1 MHVEWDLLAYLDGE
15 LSPQERAR
23 LEEHLARC
31 EKCQQEL
38 ARLQAL
44 RASLDATFHA
54 ALDPVRMPAA
64 ADERIRGR
72 LRERAERRPGQW
84 GLWPRLSLILHIAL
98 ALLVLIFGA
107 ATYWAATLPQRAD
120 QQETVVLGQEKLAP
134 GSRAALRIL
143 VRSTPDGK
151 PISGADVT
159 VRLSRPDGHALTLFQ
174 GATDAHG
181 TANVEFTVPA
191 DVEGQARLIVETR
204 SEAGKDTV
212 ERPIQIVREYKL
224 FVSSDKPIYQ
234 PGQTVHI
241 RALALGAVDMKPA
254 AGREIEFIIVDP
266 DGDKLLRR
274 TVPASEFGIA
284 ALDFPLSPYAAHGR
298 YTIQATLGDT
308 VSERTV
314 TVQPYVLPKFRV
326 TLETDRTFYRPGDS
340 VSGHVRA
347 EYFFGK
353 PVVGGKVTL
362 RGYTYEVERV
372 QKVEIQGTTDEEGT
386 FEFRFDLP
394 TFFVGGAPEEGQA
407 EFALEVEVVDG
418 ANHREATSRMLPVA
432 EQPLRIDVIP
442 ESGILKPGVENI
454 LFILTSYPDGRPAR
468 ADLTIQAE
476 GQTYY
481 LSTGPYG
488 LAEFR
493 YIPSN
498 RPRTLLG
505 IEARTSG
512 GDRARRSIYL
522 NADRARETL
531 LLRAER
537 AAYQVGE
544 TMRLEVLT
552 TARTGTV
559 YLDIV
564 REGQTVSTRAAPVEN
579 GSTRFAVD
587 LDETMFGT
595 LELHAYRVL
604 SDGTLV
610 RDTRVVVVDL
620 PRQVDLSVSGDAET
634 YRPGETATL
643 DFRTAV
649 DGQPVRSALGIAIV
663 DESVFALEEQAPG
676 FARLYFLLEREL
688 LEPRYE
694 VHDFQPAVLLN
705 PETEAEIR
713 RQQDRAASAAWAGTA
728 VSDFSL
734 FVRTYA
740 EKMAR
745 LAQEQSRAF
754 GTVGNGLAWTL
765 VLIPLFLIAVVGWG
779 LASTGVL
786 GQAVV
791 QVAVGFVLF
800 LVLSPVI
807 ALPVGFVMWTLW
819 ETLRAGAL
827 WLTLGTWLA
836 LWGALA
842 LYGWRERE
850 LRAQLV
856 AALLAAYVG
865 LGGILVYL
873 AARGADL
880 RENLIALVFLGFLVT
895 ILSVAALGVG
905 WIMEGRRGAGWR
917 TVALALLLIPVVI
930 YLALAPATASPL
942 TRTLGNP
949 VVYAFPAGVL
959 TGCAPKAA
967 TPPGLPPLGFDR
979 TDVRATPMPMPM
991 PMPMPTATPA
1001 PALRPEPGAA
1011 APAER
1016 PRLRQYFPETL
1027 YWNPEA
1033 LTDENGRLRLE
1044 VPLADSITTWRLT
1057 VLASTQRGELGA
1069 TTYPIRVFQDFFVDL
1084 DLPVALT
1091 QGDEM
1096 SIPVAVYNYLPE
1108 EQEVLLELEPATW
1121 YTLLSADNRQTLTV
1135 GPNDVEVAYFRLR
1148 AERFGRFS
1156 LQVTAWGEKMSDAI
1170 AREVTVVPYG
1180 TEERVSKSDW
1190 LRESGATVPVTIPEG
1205 AVPGAARVEVKVY
1218 PGPAAQLV
1226 DGLEGLLRMPSG
1238 CFEQTSSA
1246 TYPNVL
1252 ILDYL
1257 VRSGQATPEIQMTA
1271 ERYIAMGYQRLL
1283 TFEVE
1288 GHPGSFSLFGDPP
1301 PSLMHTAYGLME
1313 FADMSR
1319 VYPVDPALIDRI
1331 ARWLLAQQNGD
1342 GSWDPGYGGVH
1353 FESWKKLANAR
1364 LPITAY
1370 VAWALVE
1377 AGYGDDPDVGRALE
1391 YLLSR
1396 ASEADDPYVLALMV
1410 NSLAASD
1417 QTRDAARFLVERL
1430 EQAAVIQG
1438 DAAYW
1443 TSGVE
1448 SFTGAQGES
1457 ASLETTAL
1465 AVTALMRAG
1474 GDPELVGRGLTYL
1487 VRAKDTFGTWQT
1499 TQATVLALKA
1509 FILSLEQGSE
1519 QPAEGT
1525 VRVTLNGGATQEVV
1539 LTPETAGV
1547 VHTVYFDDVPL
1558 GRNTVTLEATGG
1570 MRGLLYQVTAVY
1582 YVPWKEEPAGGPIDI
1597 QVTYDRTELEVN
1609 ETVTQRVRVT
1619 LREGRAQW
1627 VIVDLG
1633 VPPGFAVLTEDLDA
1647 LVRRT
1652 ADGPTQVKRYEWTG
1666 RQVILYLENLS
1677 GTVELEYR
1685 LRARFPMRAWSPA
1698 ATVYD
1703 YYNPTLRAV
1712 QPPVQVVVEA
1722 PPSG

>member
-23 LEEHLARC
+23 VEEHLAQCGQCRD
-31 EKCQQEL
+31 EL
-38 ARLQAL
+38 ARLKAL
-44 RASLDATFHA
+44 RAGLGTTFHA
-54 ALDPVRMPAA
+54 ALDPVRMPVA
-64 ADERIRGR
+64 ADARIRQR
-72 LRERAERRPGQW
+72 LRQQMERRATGW
-84 GLWPRLSLILHIAL
+84 NLWLRLSPALHVAL

-107 ATYWAATLPQRAD
+107 ATYRAATLPQRID
-120 QQETVVLGQEKLAP
+120 RQETIVLGQEKLAP
-134 GSRAALRIL
+134 GSRAALRVL
-143 VRSTPDGK
+143 VRSATDGE
-151 PISGADVT
+151 PIPGATVT
-159 VRLSRPDGHALTLFQ
+159 VRLRRPDGHALTLFQ
-174 GATDAHG
+174 GTTDASG
-181 TANVEFTVPA
+181 TADVEFTVPA
-191 DVEGQARLIVETR
+191 DLEGQARLLVEAR
-204 SEAGKDTV
+204 SEAGEDTV

-241 RALALGAVDMKPA
+241 RALALGAVDMRPA
-254 AGREIEFIIVDP
+254 AGQEIEFIIVDP

-274 TVPASEFGIA
+274 AVPASEFGIA

-326 TLETDRTFYRPGDS
+326 TLETDRTFYRPGDA

-353 PVVGGKVTL
+353 PVAGGKVTI
-362 RGYTYEVERV
+362 RGYAYEVERV
-372 QKVEIQGTTDEEGT
+372 QKVEIHGTTDDEGV
-386 FEFRFDLP
+386 FRFQFDLP
-394 TFFVGGAPEEGQA
+394 TFFVGGAPEEGRA
-407 EFALEVEVVDG
+407 EFGLEVEVVDG
-418 ANHREATSRMLPVA
+418 ADHREAVSRILPVS
-432 EQPLRIDVIP
+432 EQPLRMDVIP
-442 ESGILKPGVENI
+442 ESGVLKPGVENI
-454 LFILTSYPDGRPAR
+454 LFILTSYPDGRPAG
-468 ADLTIQAE
+468 ADLTLRVN
-476 GQTYY
+476 GRGYR

-493 YIPSN
+493 YVPSG
-498 RPRTLLG
+498 PADLE
-505 IEARTSG
+505 IEARTPR
-512 GDRARRSIYL
+512 GDRALRSVRL
-522 NADRARETL
+522 EADRAPETL

-537 AAYQVGE
+537 AAYRVGE
-544 TMRLEVLT
+544 TMRLEALT

-564 REGQTVSTRAAPVEN
+564 REGQTVSTRAAPVEE
-579 GSTRFAVD
+579 GRARFAVD

-595 LELHAYRVL
+595 LELHAYRL
-604 SDGTLV
+604 LRDGTLV
-610 RDTRVVVVDL
+610 RDTRVVVVDM
-620 PRQVDLSVSGDAET
+620 PGQVDLTVSSDADT

-649 DGQPVRSALGIAIV
+649 DGQPVRSALGLAIV

-694 VHDFQPAVLLN
+694 VHDFQPAVLLDR
-705 PETEAEIR
+705 ETEAEVR
-713 RQQDRAASAAWAGTA
+713 RQQDTAARAAWAGTA

-734 FVRTYA
+734 FVRTYG
-740 EKMAR
+740 EKLMR
-745 LAQEQSRAF
+745 LAQEQWRAF
-754 GTVGNGLAWTL
+754 RTVGNGLGWAM
-765 VLIPLFLIAVVGWG
+765 VIIPGLLIALVGWG
-779 LASTGVL
+779 LGSTGVL
-786 GQAVV
+786 GRALGR
-791 QVAVGFVLF
+791 VAVGFVLF

-807 ALPVGFVMWTLW
+807 ALPVGFMMYMLW
-819 ETLRAGAL
+819 EALRAGAL
-827 WLTLGTWLA
+827 WLTLGVWLA

-842 LYGWRERE
+842 VYGWRERDP
-850 LRAQLV
+850 RAQL
-856 AALLAAYVG
+856 AAVLLAAYVL
-865 LGGILVYL
+865 LGGMLVSV
-873 AARGADL
+873 AARGTEL
-880 RENLIALVFLGFLVT
+880 REAWLALIFLGFLTTVLGGVT
-895 ILSVAALGVG
+895 LGVG
-905 WIMEGRRGAGWR
+905 WILEGRRGPGWQA
-917 TVALALLLIPVVI
+917 VALALLLIPVAI
-930 YLALAPATASPL
+930 YLALVPATASPL
-942 TRTLGNP
+942 TRALGNP

-959 TGCAPKAA
+959 TGCAPVPA
-967 TPPGLPPLGFDR
+967 TRVPQAMPRETVEAPRPLPTPL
-979 TDVRATPMPMPM
+979 
-991 PMPMPTATPA
+991 A
-1001 PALRPEPGAA
+1001 PKEEGVA

-1033 LTDENGRLRLE
+1033 LTDQNGRLRLE

-1069 TTYPIRVFQDFFVDL
+1069 ATYPLRVFQDFFVDL

-1091 QGDEM
+1091 QGDEV
-1096 SIPVAVYNYLPE
+1096 SVPVAVYNYLPE
-1108 EQEVLLELEPATW
+1108 AQEVLLELEPATW
-1121 YTLLSADNRQTLTV
+1121 YTLLAADNRQSLTV
-1135 GPNDVEVAYFRLR
+1135 GPNDVEVAYFRIR
-1148 AERFGRFS
+1148 AERFGHFS
-1156 LQVTAWGEKMSDAI
+1156 LQVTAWGEKMSDAV

-1180 TEERVSKSDW
+1180 TEKRVSESDW
-1190 LRESGATVPVTIPEG
+1190 LRESRATVPVFIPEE
-1205 AVPGAARVEVKVY
+1205 AVPGTARVEVKVY

-1257 VRSGQATPEIQMTA
+1257 VRTGQATPEIRMTA

-1283 TFEVE
+1283 TFEVD
-1288 GHPGSFSLFGDPP
+1288 GHPGGFSLFGDPP

-1313 FADMSR
+1313 FTDMAR

-1353 FESWKKLANAR
+1353 FASWHKLANAR

-1377 AGYGDDPDVGRALE
+1377 AGYGDDPGVGRALE
-1391 YLLSR
+1391 YLLAH

-1410 NSLAASD
+1410 NALAASD
-1417 QTRDAARFLVERL
+1417 RTRDQARFLVQRL
-1430 EQAAVIQG
+1430 ERAAVIQH

-1443 TSGVE
+1443 PSGVE
-1448 SFTGAQGES
+1448 SFTGAWGKS
-1457 ASLETTAL
+1457 AHLETTAL

-1474 GDPELVGRGLTYL
+1474 GDPDLIGRGLTYL
-1487 VRAKDTFGTWQT
+1487 VRAKDTFGTWET

-1509 FILSLEQGSE
+1509 FVLSLERGGE
-1519 QPAEGT
+1519 RPVEGT
-1525 VRVTLNGGATQEVV
+1525 VRVTLNGGATQEVA
-1539 LTPETAGV
+1539 LTPEAAGV
-1547 VHTVYFDDVPL
+1547 VHTLYFDDVPV
-1558 GRNTVTLEATGG
+1558 GRNTVTLEASGETG
-1570 MRGLLYQVTAVY
+1570 GLLYQVTAVY
-1582 YVPWKEEPAGGPIDI
+1582 YVPWEEERAQGPIDI
-1597 QVTYDRTELEVN
+1597 RVSYDRTELEVN
-1609 ETVTQRVRVT
+1609 ETVTQRVEVT

-1647 LVRRT
+1647 LIRRT
-1652 ADGPTQVKRYEWTG
+1652 ADAPTRVKRYEWTG

-1677 GTVELEYR
+1677 GRVELEYR

-1698 ATVYD
+1698 AIVYD

-1712 QPPVQVVVEA
+1712 QPPVQVVVE
-1722 PPSG
+1722 

>member
-1 MHVEWDLLAYLDGE
+1 
-15 LSPQERAR
+15 
-23 LEEHLARC
+23 
-31 EKCQQEL
+31 
-38 ARLQAL
+38 
-44 RASLDATFHA
+44 
-54 ALDPVRMPAA
+54 MP
-64 ADERIRGR
+64 
-72 LRERAERRPGQW
+72 
-84 GLWPRLSLILHIAL
+84 S
-98 ALLVLIFGA
+98 
-107 ATYWAATLPQRAD
+107 
-120 QQETVVLGQEKLAP
+120 
-134 GSRAALRIL
+134 
-143 VRSTPDGK
+143 
-151 PISGADVT
+151 
-159 VRLSRPDGHALTLFQ
+159 
-174 GATDAHG
+174 
-181 TANVEFTVPA
+181 
-191 DVEGQARLIVETR
+191 
-204 SEAGKDTV
+204 
-212 ERPIQIVREYKL
+212 
-224 FVSSDKPIYQ
+224 
-234 PGQTVHI
+234 
-241 RALALGAVDMKPA
+241 
-254 AGREIEFIIVDP
+254 
-266 DGDKLLRR
+266 
-274 TVPASEFGIA
+274 
-284 ALDFPLSPYAAHGR
+284 
-298 YTIQATLGDT
+298 
-308 VSERTV
+308 
-314 TVQPYVLPKFRV
+314 
-326 TLETDRTFYRPGDS
+326 
-340 VSGHVRA
+340 
-347 EYFFGK
+347 
-353 PVVGGKVTL
+353 
-362 RGYTYEVERV
+362 
-372 QKVEIQGTTDEEGT
+372 
-386 FEFRFDLP
+386 
-394 TFFVGGAPEEGQA
+394 
-407 EFALEVEVVDG
+407 
-418 ANHREATSRMLPVA
+418 
-432 EQPLRIDVIP
+432 
-442 ESGILKPGVENI
+442 
-454 LFILTSYPDGRPAR
+454 
-468 ADLTIQAE
+468 
-476 GQTYY
+476 
-481 LSTGPYG
+481 
-488 LAEFR
+488 
-493 YIPSN
+493 
-498 RPRTLLG
+498 
-505 IEARTSG
+505 
-512 GDRARRSIYL
+512 
-522 NADRARETL
+522 
-531 LLRAER
+531 
-537 AAYQVGE
+537 
-544 TMRLEVLT
+544 
-552 TARTGTV
+552 
-559 YLDIV
+559 
-564 REGQTVSTRAAPVEN
+564 
-579 GSTRFAVD
+579 
-587 LDETMFGT
+587 
-595 LELHAYRVL
+595 
-604 SDGTLV
+604 
-610 RDTRVVVVDL
+610 
-620 PRQVDLSVSGDAET
+620 
-634 YRPGETATL
+634 
-643 DFRTAV
+643 
-649 DGQPVRSALGIAIV
+649 
-663 DESVFALEEQAPG
+663 
-676 FARLYFLLEREL
+676 
-688 LEPRYE
+688 
-694 VHDFQPAVLLN
+694 
-705 PETEAEIR
+705 
-713 RQQDRAASAAWAGTA
+713 
-728 VSDFSL
+728 
-734 FVRTYA
+734 
-740 EKMAR
+740 
-745 LAQEQSRAF
+745 
-754 GTVGNGLAWTL
+754 
-765 VLIPLFLIAVVGWG
+765 
-779 LASTGVL
+779 
-786 GQAVV
+786 
-791 QVAVGFVLF
+791 
-800 LVLSPVI
+800 
-807 ALPVGFVMWTLW
+807 
-819 ETLRAGAL
+819 
-827 WLTLGTWLA
+827 
-836 LWGALA
+836 
-842 LYGWRERE
+842 
-850 LRAQLV
+850 
-856 AALLAAYVG
+856 
-865 LGGILVYL
+865 
-873 AARGADL
+873 
-880 RENLIALVFLGFLVT
+880 
-895 ILSVAALGVG
+895 
-905 WIMEGRRGAGWR
+905 
-917 TVALALLLIPVVI
+917 
-930 YLALAPATASPL
+930 
-942 TRTLGNP
+942 
-949 VVYAFPAGVL
+949 
-959 TGCAPKAA
+959 
-967 TPPGLPPLGFDR
+967 
-979 TDVRATPMPMPM
+979 
-991 PMPMPTATPA
+991 ATPA
-1001 PALRPEPGAA
+1001 SALRSEPGTA

-1257 VRSGQATPEIQMTA
+1257 VRSGQATPDIQMTA

-1288 GHPGSFSLFGDPP
+1288 GHPGGFSLFGDPP

-1319 VYPVDPALIDRI
+1319 VYPVDPALTDRI

-1391 YLLSR
+1391 YLLSH

-1438 DAAYW
+1438 DTAYW

-1457 ASLETTAL
+1457 AGLETTAL

-1499 TQATVLALKA
+1499 TQATILALKA
-1509 FILSLEQGSE
+1509 FILSLGQGSE

-1582 YVPWKEEPAGGPIDI
+1582 YVPWKEEPAGGPIEI
-1597 QVTYDRTELEVN
+1597 RVTYDRTELEVN

-1633 VPPGFAVLTEDLDA
+1633 VPPGFAVLTEDLDE
-1647 LVRRT
+1647 LVQRT

-1712 QPPVQVVVEA
+1712 QPPVQVVVKA

>member
-1 MHVEWDLLAYLDGE
+1 MHAEWDLLAYLDGE

-23 LEEHLARC
+23 LEEHLAQC
-31 EKCQQEL
+31 EKCREEL
-38 ARLQAL
+38 ARLSAL
-44 RASLDATFHA
+44 RAGLGTTFHA
-54 ALDPVRMPAA
+54 ALDPIRLPAA
-64 ADERIRGR
+64 ADERIRAR
-72 LRERAERRPGQW
+72 LRARTEQRAGQW
-84 GLWPRLSLILHIAL
+84 GLWLRLSPILHVAL
-98 ALLVLIFGA
+98 ALLILIFGV
-107 ATYWAATLPQRAD
+107 ATYRAATLPGRAD

-134 GSRAALRIL
+134 GSRAALRVL
-143 VRSTPDGK
+143 VRSAEDGTPI
-151 PISGADVT
+151 PGADVT
-159 VRLSRPDGHALTLFQ
+159 VRLNRPDGKALTLFQ
-174 GATDAHG
+174 GTTDAHG
-181 TANVEFTVPA
+181 AASVEFTVPA
-191 DVEGQARLIVETR
+191 DLEGQARLLVETR

-241 RALALGAVDMKPA
+241 RALALGAVDLKPA
-254 AGREIEFIIVDP
+254 AGREIEFIITDP

-274 TVPASEFGIA
+274 TAPASDFGIA

-298 YTIQATLGDT
+298 YTVQAVLGDT

-326 TLETDRTFYRPGDS
+326 SVETDRTFYRPGDT
-340 VSGHVRA
+340 VSGRVRA

-353 PVVGGKVTL
+353 PVAGGKVTI
-362 RGYTYEVERV
+362 RGYAYEVERV
-372 QKVEIQGTTDEEGT
+372 QKVEISGTTDDEGV
-386 FEFRFDLP
+386 FEFQFDLP
-394 TFFVGGAPEEGQA
+394 TFFIGGAPEEGRA

-418 ANHREATSRMLPVA
+418 ANHREATSRVLPVA
-432 EQPLRIDVIP
+432 EQPLAIEVIP
-442 ESGILKPGVENI
+442 ESGVLKPGVENI
-454 LFILTSYPDGRPAR
+454 LFILTSYPDGRPAE
-468 ADLTIQAE
+468 ADLAIRAE
-476 GQTYY
+476 DQTHR

-493 YIPSN
+493 YIPSD
-498 RPRTLLG
+498 RAGVSLW
-505 IEARTSG
+505 IEARTPG
-512 GDRARRSIYL
+512 GDWAQRSVYL
-522 NADRARETL
+522 DADQAPETL

-544 TMRLEVLT
+544 TMRLEALT
-552 TARTGTV
+552 TARSGAV

-564 REGQTVSTRAAPVEN
+564 REGQTISTRTAPVDE
-579 GSTRFAVD
+579 GRARFAVD

-610 RDTRVVVVDL
+610 RDTRVVVVDM
-620 PRQVDLSVSGDAET
+620 PRQVDLTVSSDAET
-634 YRPGETATL
+634 YRPGAVATL

-649 DGQPVRSALGIAIV
+649 DGRPVRSALGLAIV

-694 VHDFQPAVLLN
+694 VHDFQPSVLLDR
-705 PETEAEIR
+705 ETEAEIR
-713 RQQDRAASAAWAGTA
+713 RQQDTAARAAWAGTA

-734 FVRTYA
+734 FIRTYA
-740 EKMAR
+740 EKLAR
-745 LAQEQSRAF
+745 LALEQRRAF
-754 GTVGNGLAWTL
+754 GAVGNGLAWTL
-765 VLIPLFLIAVVGWG
+765 VLIPFFLMTVVGWG

-786 GQAVV
+786 GRAVGR
-791 QVAVGFVLF
+791 VAVGFVLF
-800 LVLSPVI
+800 LVFSPVI

-819 ETLRAGAL
+819 EALGAGAL
-827 WLTLGTWLA
+827 GLTLLAWLA
-836 LWGALA
+836 LWVALA
-842 LYGWRERE
+842 VHGWRERE
-850 LRAQLV
+850 PRAQLV
-856 AALLAAYVG
+856 AALLAAYVV

-880 RENLIALVFLGFLVT
+880 RESLIALVFLGFLVT

-905 WIMEGRRGAGWR
+905 WIAEGRRGAGWR

-930 YLALAPATASPL
+930 YLALAPPTMSPL
-942 TRTLGNP
+942 TRALGNP
-949 VVYAFPAGVL
+949 VVYAFPAGAL
-959 TGCAPKAA
+959 TGCAMKPA
-967 TPPGLPPLGFDR
+967 TPTQAPPVEERREAAF
-979 TDVRATPMPMPM
+979 VATPSL
-991 PMPMPTATPA
+991 PTPQAA
-1001 PALRPEPGAA
+1001 PRPEEGKA

-1108 EQEVLLELEPATW
+1108 EQEVVLELEPATW

-1135 GPNDVEVAYFRLR
+1135 GPNDVEVAYFRIR
-1148 AERFGRFS
+1148 AERFGHFA

-1180 TEERVSKSDW
+1180 TEERVSASDW
-1190 LRESGATVPVTIPEG
+1190 LRENRATVPVLIPEET
-1205 AVPGAARVEVKVY
+1205 VPGTARVEVKIY
-1218 PGPAAQLV
+1218 PGPAAQLL

-1257 VRSGQATPEIQMTA
+1257 VRSGQATPEVQMTA

-1283 TFEVE
+1283 TFEVD
-1288 GHPGSFSLFGDPP
+1288 GHPGGFSLFGDPP

-1319 VYPVDPALIDRI
+1319 VYPVDPALTDRI

-1353 FESWKKLANAR
+1353 FPSWQKLANAR

-1377 AGYGDDPDVGRALE
+1377 AGYGDDPGVQKALD
-1391 YLLSR
+1391 YLLAH

-1410 NSLAASD
+1410 NAFSASD
-1417 QTRDAARFLVERL
+1417 RTRSQSRFLLERL
-1430 EQAAVIQG
+1430 ERAAVVKD

-1443 TSGVE
+1443 PSDVE
-1448 SFTGAQGES
+1448 SFTGAYGES
-1457 ASLETTAL
+1457 AGLETTAL
-1465 AVTALMRAG
+1465 ATYALMRAG
-1474 GDPELVGRGLTYL
+1474 GNPDLVQRGLTYL
-1487 VRAKDTFGTWQT
+1487 VRAKDTFGVWQT

-1509 FILSLEQGSE
+1509 FVLSLEQGGD
-1519 QPAEGT
+1519 QPVEGT
-1525 VRVTLNGGATQEVV
+1525 VRATLNGGATQEVT
-1539 LTPETAGV
+1539 LKPEAAGV
-1547 VHTVYFDDVPL
+1547 VHTLYFDDIPVGP
-1558 GRNTVTLEATGG
+1558 NTVTLEAAGE

-1582 YVPWKEEPAGGPIDI
+1582 YVPWKEEPAGGPIEI

-1619 LREGRAQW
+1619 LREGRARW
-1627 VIVDLG
+1627 VVLDLG

-1647 LVRRT
+1647 LVQRT
-1652 ADGPTQVKRYEWTG
+1652 ADEPTQIKRYEWTG

-1677 GTVELEYR
+1677 GTLELEYR

-1712 QPPVQVVVEA
+1712 QPPVPVVVEA

>member
-1 MHVEWDLLAYLDGE
+1 M
-15 LSPQERAR
+15 
-23 LEEHLARC
+23 
-31 EKCQQEL
+31 
-38 ARLQAL
+38 
-44 RASLDATFHA
+44 
-54 ALDPVRMPAA
+54 
-64 ADERIRGR
+64 
-72 LRERAERRPGQW
+72 
-84 GLWPRLSLILHIAL
+84 
-98 ALLVLIFGA
+98 
-107 ATYWAATLPQRAD
+107 
-120 QQETVVLGQEKLAP
+120 
-134 GSRAALRIL
+134 
-143 VRSTPDGK
+143 
-151 PISGADVT
+151 
-159 VRLSRPDGHALTLFQ
+159 
-174 GATDAHG
+174 
-181 TANVEFTVPA
+181 EFTVPA
-191 DVEGQARLIVETR
+191 DLEGQARLLVEAR
-204 SEAGKDTV
+204 SEAGRDTV
-212 ERPIQIVREYKL
+212 ERPIQIIRDYKL

-234 PGQTVHI
+234 PGQTLHI

-254 AGREIEFIIVDP
+254 AGREIEFIIIDP

-274 TVPASEFGIA
+274 AVPASEFGIA

-298 YTIQATLGDT
+298 YTIQATLGNT

-326 TLETDRTFYRPGDS
+326 TLETDRTFYRPGDA

-353 PVVGGKVTL
+353 PVAGGKVTI
-362 RGYTYEVERV
+362 RGYAYEVERV
-372 QKVEIQGTTDEEGT
+372 QKVEIHGTTDNEGV
-386 FEFRFDLP
+386 FPFQFDLP

-407 EFALEVEVVDG
+407 EFGLEVEVVDG
-418 ANHREATSRMLPVA
+418 ADHREATSRMLPVA

-442 ESGILKPGVENI
+442 ESGVLKPGVENI
-454 LFILTSYPDGRPAR
+454 LFILTSYPDGRPAE
-468 ADLTIQAE
+468 ADLTIWVNGARL
-476 GQTYY
+476 YR
-481 LSTGPYG
+481 LATGPYG

-493 YIPSN
+493 YVPSGSAD
-498 RPRTLLG
+498 LE
-505 IEARTSG
+505 IEARTPR
-512 GDRARRSIYL
+512 GDQALRRVRL
-522 NADRARETL
+522 EADRAPETL

-537 AAYQVGE
+537 AAYRVGE
-544 TMRLEVLT
+544 TMRLEALT

-564 REGQTVSTRAAPVEN
+564 REGQTVSTRAAPVEE
-579 GSTRFAVD
+579 GRARFAVD

-595 LELHAYRVL
+595 LELHAYQVL
-604 SDGTLV
+604 RDGTLV
-610 RDTRVVVVDL
+610 RDTRVVVVDM
-620 PRQVDLSVSGDAET
+620 PRQVDLTVSSDAEV

-643 DFRTAV
+643 DLRAAV
-649 DGQPVRSALGIAIV
+649 DGRPVRSALGLAIV

-694 VHDFQPAVLLN
+694 VHNFQPAVLLDRK
-705 PETEAEIR
+705 TEAEIR
-713 RQQDRAASAAWAGTA
+713 RQQDTAARAAWAGTA
-728 VSDFSL
+728 VGDFSL
-734 FVRTYA
+734 FVRTYR
-740 EKMAR
+740 EKLTR
-745 LAQEQSRAF
+745 LAQEQWRALRA
-754 GTVGNGLAWTL
+754 VGNGLGWAL
-765 VLIPLFLIAVVGWG
+765 VIIPGLLIAVVGWG
-779 LASTGVL
+779 LGATGIL
-786 GQAVV
+786 GRAVGR
-791 QVAVGFVLF
+791 VAVGFVLF

-807 ALPVGFVMWTLW
+807 APPVGIGMYILW
-819 ETLRAGAL
+819 EALRAGAL
-827 WLTLGTWLA
+827 WLTLGVWLA
-836 LWGALA
+836 LWGALVV
-842 LYGWRERE
+842 YGWRERDP
-850 LRAQLV
+850 RAQL
-856 AALLAAYVG
+856 AAVLLAAYVF
-865 LGGILVYL
+865 LGGMLVYV
-873 AARGADL
+873 AARGAEL
-880 RENLIALVFLGFLVT
+880 REAWLALIFLGFLTTVLGGVT
-895 ILSVAALGVG
+895 LGVG
-905 WIMEGRRGAGWR
+905 WILEGRRGPGWQAI
-917 TVALALLLIPVVI
+917 ALALLLIPLVI
-930 YLALAPATASPL
+930 YLAVVPATTSPL
-942 TRTLGNP
+942 TRALGNP

-959 TGCAPKAA
+959 TGCAP
-967 TPPGLPPLGFDR
+967 
-979 TDVRATPMPMPM
+979 MP
-991 PMPMPTATPA
+991 ATPA
-1001 PALRPEPGAA
+1001 PPVPRETVAALRPLPTPETAPRPEEGKA

-1069 TTYPIRVFQDFFVDL
+1069 ATYPIRVFQDFFVDL

-1091 QGDEM
+1091 QGDEV

-1121 YTLLSADNRQTLTV
+1121 YTLLAADNRQSLTV
-1135 GPNDVEVAYFRLR
+1135 GPNDVEVTYFRIR

-1180 TEERVSKSDW
+1180 TEKRVSASDW
-1190 LRESGATVPVTIPEG
+1190 LRESGATVPVLIPKET
-1205 AVPGAARVEVKVY
+1205 VPGTARVEVKVY

-1257 VRSGQATPEIQMTA
+1257 VRTGQATPEVRMTA

-1283 TFEVE
+1283 TFEVD
-1288 GHPGSFSLFGDPP
+1288 GHPGGFSLFGDPP

-1319 VYPVDPALIDRI
+1319 VYPVDPALTDRI
-1331 ARWLLAQQNGD
+1331 ARWILSQQNGD

-1353 FESWKKLANAR
+1353 FESWRKLANAR

-1377 AGYGDDPDVGRALE
+1377 AGYGNDPGVGRALE
-1391 YLLSR
+1391 YLLAH

-1410 NSLAASD
+1410 NALAASD
-1417 QTRDAARFLVERL
+1417 RTRDQARFLVGRL
-1430 EQAAVIQG
+1430 ERAAVIQD

-1443 TSGVE
+1443 PSDVE
-1448 SFTGAQGES
+1448 SFTGARGRS
-1457 ASLETTAL
+1457 AGLETTAL
-1465 AVTALMRAG
+1465 ATYALMRAG
-1474 GDPELVGRGLTYL
+1474 GDPDLIGRGLTYL
-1487 VRAKDTFGTWQT
+1487 VRAKDTFGTWET

-1509 FILSLEQGSE
+1509 FVLSLERGSE
-1519 QPAEGT
+1519 RPAEGT
-1525 VRVTLNGGATQEVV
+1525 VRVTLNGGAAQEVA

-1547 VHTVYFDDVPL
+1547 VHTVYFDDVPV
-1558 GRNTVTLEATGG
+1558 GPNTVTLEASGET
-1570 MRGLLYQVTAVY
+1570 RGLLYQVTAVY
-1582 YVPWKEEPAGGPIDI
+1582 YVPWTEREAEGPIDI
-1597 QVTYDRTELEVN
+1597 RVSYDRTELEVN
-1609 ETVTQRVRVT
+1609 ETVTQRVEVT

-1633 VPPGFAVLTEDLDA
+1633 VPPGFTVLTEDLDA
-1647 LVRRT
+1647 LIRRT
-1652 ADGPTQVKRYEWTG
+1652 AGAPTRVKRYEWTG

-1712 QPPVQVVVEA
+1712 QPPVPVVVE
-1722 PPSG
+1722 

>member
-1 MHVEWDLLAYLDGE
+1 MHVERDLLAYLDGE

-23 LEEHLARC
+23 LEEHLAQC
-31 EKCQQEL
+31 EQCQAEL
-38 ARLQAL
+38 ACLKAL
-44 RASLDATFHA
+44 RAGLETTFHA
-54 ALDPVRMPAA
+54 ALDPVRMPTA
-64 ADERIRGR
+64 ADERVRAR
-72 LRERAERRPGQW
+72 LRAGAQRQSGQW
-84 GLWPRLSLILHIAL
+84 SFLLRLSPVLHVAL
-98 ALLVLIFGA
+98 ALLILFFGA
-107 ATYWAATLPQRAD
+107 ATYRAATLPQRAD
-120 QQETVVLGQEKLAP
+120 QQETIVLGQEKLAP
-134 GSRAALRIL
+134 GSRAALRVL
-143 VRSTPDGK
+143 VRSTADGD
-151 PISGADVT
+151 PIPGADVT
-159 VRLSRPDGHALTLFQ
+159 VRLNQPDGKALTLFQ
-174 GATDAHG
+174 GTTDAYG

-191 DVEGQARLIVETR
+191 DVEGQARVTVETR
-204 SEAGKDTV
+204 SEAGKDLV
-212 ERPIQIVREYKL
+212 ERPIQIAREYKL
-224 FVSSDKPIYQ
+224 FVSSDKPLYQ

-241 RALALGAVDMKPA
+241 RALALGAADLKPA
-254 AGREIEFIIVDP
+254 AGREIEFIIADP

-274 TVPASEFGIA
+274 TVAASDFGIA

-298 YTIQATLGDT
+298 YTIQAVLGDT

-326 TLETDRTFYRPGDS
+326 SVETDRTFYRPGET
-340 VSGHVRA
+340 VSGRVRA

-353 PVVGGKVTL
+353 PVAGGKVTL

-372 QKVEIQGTTDEEGT
+372 QKVEIQGTTDDEGV
-386 FEFRFDLP
+386 FEFEFDLP
-394 TFFVGGAPEEGQA
+394 TFFVGGAPEEGRA

-418 ANHREATSRMLPVA
+418 ADHREATSRMLPVA
-432 EQPLRIDVIP
+432 EQPLQIEVIP
-442 ESGILKPGVENI
+442 ESGVLKPGVENI
-454 LFILTSYPDGRPAR
+454 LFILTSYPDGRPAE
-468 ADLTIQAE
+468 ADLSIRVD
-476 GQTYY
+476 GRVYG
-481 LSTGPYG
+481 LPTGPYG

-493 YIPSN
+493 YIPSG
-498 RPRTLLG
+498 PAQLE
-505 IEARTSG
+505 IEARTAR
-512 GDRARRSIYL
+512 GDQAWRTVYL
-522 NADRARETL
+522 DADQTSETL

-544 TMRLEVLT
+544 TMRLEALT
-552 TARTGTV
+552 TDRTGTV

-564 REGQTVSTRAAPVEN
+564 REGQTVSTRAAPVEE
-579 GSTRFAVD
+579 GRARFAVD

-604 SDGTLV
+604 PDGTLV

-620 PRQVDLSVSGDAET
+620 PRQVDLTVSSDAET
-634 YRPGETATL
+634 YRPGDTATL
-643 DFRTAV
+643 DFRTVV
-649 DGQPVRSALGIAIV
+649 DGQPVRSALGLAIV

-694 VHDFQPAVLLN
+694 IHDFQPSVLLDR
-705 PETEAEIR
+705 ETEAEIR
-713 RQQDRAASAAWAGTA
+713 RQQDTAARAAWAGTD

-734 FVRTYA
+734 FVRTYTQ
-740 EKMAR
+740 KLAR
-745 LAQEQSRAF
+745 LAQEQRLAF
-754 GTVGNGLAWTL
+754 QAVGNGLAWAL
-765 VLIPLFLIAVVGWG
+765 VLIPLLLMAVVGWG

-786 GQAVV
+786 GRAVGRV
-791 QVAVGFVLF
+791 SVGFVLF
-800 LVLSPVI
+800 MVFSPVI
-807 ALPVGFVMWTLW
+807 AIPVGFVMYTLW
-819 ETLRAGAL
+819 EALRAGAL
-827 WLTLGTWLA
+827 GLTLAAWLV

-842 LYGWRERE
+842 VHGWRERE
-850 LRAQLV
+850 PRAQLV
-856 AALLAAYVG
+856 AALLAVYVV

-873 AARGADL
+873 APRTQL
-880 RENLIALVFLGFLVT
+880 REGWIALVFLGFLMTV
-895 ILSVAALGVG
+895 LSVAALGVG
-905 WIMEGRRGAGWR
+905 WILEGRRGAGWR

-942 TRTLGNP
+942 TRALGNP

-967 TPPGLPPLGFDR
+967 TPTQAPPR
-979 TDVRATPMPMPM
+979 EVQEIRATPLPA
-991 PMPMPTATPA
+991 ATPA
-1001 PALRPEPGAA
+1001 LAPRLEEGKA
-1011 APAER
+1011 APAQR

-1091 QGDEM
+1091 QGDEV

-1108 EQEVLLELEPATW
+1108 AQEVVLELEPAAW
-1121 YTLLSADNRQTLTV
+1121 YTLLAADNRQTLTV
-1135 GPNDVEVAYFRLR
+1135 GPNDVEVAYFRIR

-1156 LQVTAWGEKMSDAI
+1156 LQVTAWGGKMSDAI
-1170 AREVTVVPYG
+1170 AREITVVPYG
-1180 TEERVSKSDW
+1180 TEQRVSESDW
-1190 LRESGATVPVTIPEG
+1190 LRESQATIPITIPEE
-1205 AVPGAARVEVKVY
+1205 AVPGTARVEVKVY

-1271 ERYIAMGYQRLL
+1271 ERYIATGYQRLL
-1283 TFEVE
+1283 TFEVDGE
-1288 GHPGSFSLFGDPP
+1288 PGGFSLFGDPP

-1319 VYPVDPALIDRI
+1319 VYPVDPALTERI
-1331 ARWLLAQQNGD
+1331 ARWLLAQQKGD

-1353 FESWKKLANAR
+1353 FESWQKLANAR

-1377 AGYGDDPDVGRALE
+1377 AGYEDDPGVGQALD
-1391 YLLSR
+1391 YLLAH

-1410 NSLAASD
+1410 NALSASER
-1417 QTRDAARFLVERL
+1417 TRSQAQFLVERL
-1430 EQAAVIQG
+1430 EQAAIIKD

-1443 TSGVE
+1443 TSRVE

-1465 AVTALMRAG
+1465 ATYALMRAG
-1474 GDPELVGRGLTYL
+1474 GNPDLIGRGLTYL

-1509 FILSLEQGSE
+1509 FVRSLEQGGA
-1519 QPAEGT
+1519 QPVEGT
-1525 VRVTLNGGATQEVV
+1525 VRVTLNGGATQEVT
-1539 LTPETAGV
+1539 LRPEAAGV
-1547 VHTVYFDDVPL
+1547 VHTLYFDDVPV
-1558 GRNTVTLEATGG
+1558 GRNTVSLETSGG

-1582 YVPWKEEPAGGPIDI
+1582 YVPWKEETTAGPIEI
-1597 QVTYDRTELEVN
+1597 RVSYDRTELEVN
-1609 ETVTQRVRVT
+1609 ETVIQRVQVT

-1627 VIVDLG
+1627 AIVDLG
-1633 VPPGFAVLTEDLDA
+1633 VPPGFAVRTEDLDE
-1647 LVRRT
+1647 LIRRT
-1652 ADGPTQVKRYEWTG
+1652 ADAPTRVKRYEWTG

-1677 GTVELEYR
+1677 GTVEFSYR
-1685 LRARFPMRAWSPA
+1685 LRARFPVRAWSPA

-1712 QPPVQVVVEA
+1712 QPPVQVVVEEGA